1 MLIYSD
7 IVFIGGVIDVT
18 INDRITHIR
27 KYYDLKQEQFG
38 NKINLSKSSISLIES
53 NKRNATD
60 RIIADVCRE
69 FKVNPDW
76 MRTGEGEMLDDEID
90 ENDFYF
96 KLGYYSSNLTEFQK
110 NIIMGFLEMPEQTQN
125 DLMDFMKKLVNGEKP
140 KS

>member
-1 MLIYSD
+1 LLIYSD